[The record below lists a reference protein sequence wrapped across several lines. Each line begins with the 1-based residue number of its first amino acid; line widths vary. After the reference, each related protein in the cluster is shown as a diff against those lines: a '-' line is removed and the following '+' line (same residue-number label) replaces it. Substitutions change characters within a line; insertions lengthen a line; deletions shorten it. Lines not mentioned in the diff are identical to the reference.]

1 MGITRAIFIS
11 SGTIPCRIDKFMIWV
26 SGSET
31 SRMNFFMIVI
41 GMWSKPASLPG
52 RKVFAISAN
61 SSWVVGL
68 KNIDCVKKPLRKVRC
83 EDEDFIPLTKLGPML

>member
-11 SGTIPCRIDKFMIWV
+11 SGTIPCRIDKVMIWV
-26 SGSET
+26 SGSGT

>member
-1 MGITRAIFIS
+1 
-11 SGTIPCRIDKFMIWV
+11 MIWV